1 MTEHAHHNIA
11 SAASPDDAAREAA
24 PPDELRSSSTG
35 QPSAPEARAKASR
48 AQRFAAV
55 AAALTL
61 LFAAA
66 VLATQ
71 AFNVELFD
79 AHHPFSFGAPDI
91 EVVETMLDASG
102 KRGSGA
108 CGRPYQPR
116 LRRREPHRACAEPR
130 HASDVRARDAERG
143 RRAAQRRR
151 AVARPRR
158 DVRLR
163 RRVAWQRGQDGR
175 YYLAVAL
182 EPDQTTPVLIDSFE
196 VEAGALAGI
205 DQLKLVIK
213 VRRRAKRA
221 QRNQFPD
228 C

>member
-24 PPDELRSSSTG
+24 PSDELSSSSAG

-102 KRGSGA
+102 NEVPALVDDRINPGSGA
-108 CGRPYQPR
+108 VSRIVRVQNLGTHPIFVRVM
-116 LRRREPHRACAEPR
+116 LSVEG
-130 HASDVRARDAERG
+130 VRADGVQSEHNATSSLTAEG
-143 RRAAQRRR
+143 WPA
-151 AVARPRR
+151 
-158 DVRLR
+158 
-163 RRVAWQRGQDGR
+163 
-175 YYLAVAL
+175 
-182 EPDQTTPVLIDSFE
+182 
-196 VEAGALAGI
+196 
-205 DQLKLVIK
+205 
-213 VRRRAKRA
+213 
-221 QRNQFPD
+221 
-228 C
+228 

>member
-11 SAASPDDAAREAA
+11 SAAS
-24 PPDELRSSSTG
+24 PDELRSSSTG

-102 KRGSGA
+102 NEVPALVDDRINPGSGA
-108 CGRPYQPR
+108 VSRIVRVQNLGTHPMFVRVMLSVEGVRPNGDA
-116 LRRREPHRACAEPR
+116 LSLD
-130 HASDVRARDAERG
+130 HAVTYDFGDAS
-143 RRAAQRRR
+143 
-151 AVARPRR
+151 
-158 DVRLR
+158 
-163 RRVAWQRGQDGR
+163 AWQRGQDGR

-182 EPDQTTPVLIDSFE
+182 EPDQTTPVLIDSF
-196 VEAGALAGI
+196 ALAGI

-213 VRRRAKRA
+213 ADGVQSEHNATSSLTA
-221 QRNQFPD
+221 EGWPA
-228 C
+228 

>member
-24 PPDELRSSSTG
+24 PPTSS
-35 QPSAPEARAKASR
+35 ARARPASPLHR
-48 AQRFAAV
+48 RPVRRPPARSASPRSLRP
-55 AAALTL
+55 LTL

-102 KRGSGA
+102 NEVPALVDDRINPGSGA
-108 CGRPYQPR
+108 VSRIVRVQNLG
-116 LRRREPHRACAEPR
+116 

-163 RRVAWQRGQDGR
+163 RRVRVAAGAGR
-175 YYLAVAL
+175 
-182 EPDQTTPVLIDSFE
+182 PVLP
-196 VEAGALAGI
+196 G
-205 DQLKLVIK
+205 
-213 VRRRAKRA
+213 RRAGTPTKPR
-221 QRNQFPD
+221 P